1 MTDDLRR
8 AFALIAAGDMG
19 GTRTAAST
27 FGVAVYDEQL
37 PLRYDSNYLL
47 VDALPESVTADDV
60 ATEAKSLGRPAIMV
74 RDQRTGRRLLPRF
87 EQLGW
92 RVHRGLVMAHRRAA
106 ERAAPSVSVDEVD
119 DAALRVARRERLS
132 GEPWATPDV
141 IEQLLEAK
149 KTVAG
154 AVRARFF
161 AVRVG
166 NVVVSY
172 GDLYLGEGVAQ
183 IEDVATL
190 DGYRRRGYA
199 TAVVL
204 RALEEAAATRC
215 DLTFL
220 VTDEDDWPKEWY
232 GRLGFETLGKYVKF
246 VDTSP

>member
-1 MTDDLRR
+1 VTDDLRR

-19 GTRTAAST
+19 GARRAAAT

-37 PLRYDSNYLL
+37 PLRFDSNYLL
-47 VDALPESVTADDV
+47 VDALPESVSADDV
-60 ATEAKSLGRPAIMV
+60 ATEARLLSRLAIMV
-74 RDQRTGRRLLPRF
+74 RDESTGQRLLPRF

-92 RVHRGLVMAHRRAA
+92 RVHRGLVMAHRRAP
-106 ERAAPSVSVDEVD
+106 ERTVHNVPVDEVD
-119 DAALRVARRERLS
+119 DAALRIARRERLD

-141 IEQLLEAK
+141 IGQLLQAKEA
-149 KTVAG
+149 VAR

-166 NVVVSY
+166 SAVVSY
-172 GDLYLGEGVAQ
+172 GDLYLDGGVAQ

-190 DGYRRRGYA
+190 DGYRGRGYA

-204 RALEEAAATRC
+204 RALEEAGAAGC

-232 GRLGFETLGKYVKF
+232 ARLGFETLGKYRKF
-246 VDTSP
+246 VDTSR